1 MATTTEALPGEGRE
15 GMSELYE
22 SNPDFRGYVDRY
34 CRCYRISVEEAL
46 THELVRLYA
55 EQIFEE

>member
-1 MATTTEALPGEGRE
+1 MT
-15 GMSELYE
+15 ELYE
-22 SNPDFRGYVDRY
+22 SNPDFRAYVDRY

>member
-1 MATTTEALPGEGRE
+1 MT
-15 GMSELYE
+15 ELYE
-22 SNPDFRGYVDRY
+22 KNADFKAYVDRY
-34 CRCYRISVEEAL
+34 SKCYRISVEEAL